1 MLRPMPLEFAI
12 LDIRY
17 LWGIFLLQPSF
28 LELNVLRMVTENRLI
43 GLTYSFLAKQIAS
56 YNRVKT
62 LETAC
67 LVELMV
73 LNVFVKGFIQENIA
87 K

>member
-1 MLRPMPLEFAI
+1 MLRPMPLELAI

-17 LWGIFLLQPSF
+17 FWGIFLLQPPF
-28 LELNVLRMVTENRLI
+28 LELNVLRMVTENQLI
-43 GLTYSFLAKQIAS
+43 GLTYSFLAKQIVS
-56 YNRVKT
+56 CNPVKT
-62 LETAC
+62 LELASRDP
-67 LVELMV
+67 MV